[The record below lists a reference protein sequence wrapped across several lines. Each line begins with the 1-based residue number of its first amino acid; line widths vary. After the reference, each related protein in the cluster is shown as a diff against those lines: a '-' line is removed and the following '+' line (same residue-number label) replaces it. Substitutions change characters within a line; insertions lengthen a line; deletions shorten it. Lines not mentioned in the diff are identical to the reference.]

1 MRRLRALSGGFLSR
15 RRRSPPREGRPGASV
30 DPSRRSLAS
39 QASYPTRVGPQGC
52 GREER
57 RAPQRYAGCFGTV
70 PGQRRAERV
79 SGASGGGAAQPSV
92 RGEEPATAASGPTR
106 SHVVFV
112 FVDSSILCCNDMQA
126 LRLSSSVEASRNP
139 FFVSRLEKLAG
150 KQLWLSR
157 HWAPQALDRIA
168 KSGSQRSGTP
178 GVSVADTTTR
188 GERHGRLFRRRW
200 RHHAG
205 AIPRGEA
212 RGGQGSAVR
221 PRYDPAPLPHTSPS
235 ATAGELE
242 LEG

>member
-1 MRRLRALSGGFLSR
+1 M
-15 RRRSPPREGRPGASV
+15 
-30 DPSRRSLAS
+30 
-39 QASYPTRVGPQGC
+39 
-52 GREER
+52 
-57 RAPQRYAGCFGTV
+57 
-70 PGQRRAERV
+70 
-79 SGASGGGAAQPSV
+79 
-92 RGEEPATAASGPTR
+92 
-106 SHVVFV
+106 

-178 GVSVADTTTR
+178 GVSVADTTTGGNDTADCSDGGGVTMQEQSLAEKR
-188 GERHGRLFRRRW
+188 
-200 RHHAG
+200 AAAKG
-205 AIPRGEA
+205 A
-212 RGGQGSAVR
+212 
-221 PRYDPAPLPHTSPS
+221 RYDPDTTPAPLPHTSPS